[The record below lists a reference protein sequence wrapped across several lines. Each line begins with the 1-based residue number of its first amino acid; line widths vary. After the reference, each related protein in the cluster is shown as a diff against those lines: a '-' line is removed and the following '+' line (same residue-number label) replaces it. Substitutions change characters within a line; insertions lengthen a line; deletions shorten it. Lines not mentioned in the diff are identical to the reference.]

1 VYLRQRVDPEL
12 DHLSHLSLSAAR
24 AIAGVSAAQN
34 VFEVTMSG
42 EWVPVAARDDVPEG
56 DVIAVTVGDRDIA
69 LYGVDGNVYATAN
82 ICTHGHARLCEGF
95 LEGNEIECP
104 LHQGRF
110 DVTTGKAVLEP
121 VTEDIRTFPV
131 KIEDGQVLLLIE

>member
-1 VYLRQRVDPEL
+1 MRRV
-12 DHLSHLSLSAAR
+12 R
-24 AIAGVSAAQN
+24 ANIS
-34 VFEVTMSG
+34 EVPMSG
-42 EWVPVAARDDVPEG
+42 EWQPVAERADVPEG
-56 DVIAVTVGDRDIA
+56 DVIAVTVGDQEIA
-69 LYGVDGNVYATAN
+69 LYGVDGEVYATAN

-110 DVTTGKAVLEP
+110 DVTNGKPILEP
-121 VTEDIRTFPV
+121 VTEAIRTFPV